1 MIANI
6 AYVLSWK
13 SKGLSDETIKPSTTS
28 DNSLTPRLENQNTIQ
43 RLFTKIR
50 VKFTVKINTLK
61 SSKHLH
67 CL

>member
-28 DNSLTPRLENQNTIQ
+28 DNSLTPRLKNQNTIQ

-67 CL
+67 CW